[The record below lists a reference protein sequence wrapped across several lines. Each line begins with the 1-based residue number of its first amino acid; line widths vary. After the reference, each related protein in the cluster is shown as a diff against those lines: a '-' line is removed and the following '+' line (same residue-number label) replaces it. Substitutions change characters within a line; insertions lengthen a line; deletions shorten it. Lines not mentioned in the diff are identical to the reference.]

1 MSSRSRLWGMFVI
14 LILLG
19 ACAPAAP
26 TIQIPVPTASRTPT
40 AVPSPTAVATVPVPA
55 ECANGYRLYVNR
67 DMGFSACYPDGWLII
82 GREDR
87 ENELKQVTFAAPAG
101 TEGAGLRS
109 LSVAVTPVI
118 AGYSDAD
125 FLQEIDNWLLQ
136 EYYDRLLTQP
146 QIIDLDA
153 HKAVD
158 AAYEARVV
166 LGREVVEVIRWVTAL
181 RAHDQRWFIDF
192 VGRSQYRDDLETIR
206 GQFLSSLRILE

>member
-1 MSSRSRLWGMFVI
+1 MSSRSRLLGISVI

-19 ACAPAAP
+19 ACVASAP
-26 TIQIPVPTASRTPT
+26 TVQTPVPTASHTST
-40 AVPSPTAVATVPVPA
+40 AVPSPTAVVTVSVPA
-55 ECANGYRLYVNR
+55 ECANGYRQYVNN

-87 ENELKQVTFAAPAG
+87 ENELKLLTFVAPAG

-109 LSVAVTPVI
+109 LSVTVTPVI
-118 AGYSDAD
+118 AGYSDVD

-136 EYYDRLLTQP
+136 EYYDRLLTRP

-158 AAYEARVV
+158 AAFEARVV
-166 LGREVVEVIRWVTAL
+166 LGREVVEVTRWVTAL

-192 VGRSQYRDDLETIR
+192 VGRSQYRDQLEVIR
-206 GQFLSSLRILE
+206 AQFLSSLRILE

>member
-1 MSSRSRLWGMFVI
+1 MSPRSRLLGISVI

-19 ACAPAAP
+19 ACVPSAP
-26 TIQIPVPTASRTPT
+26 TVQTPVPTVLHTST
-40 AVPSPTAVATVPVPA
+40 AVPSPTAVVTVSVPA
-55 ECANGYRLYVNR
+55 ECANGYRQYVNN

-87 ENELKQVTFAAPAG
+87 ENELKLLTFAAPAG

-109 LSVAVTPVI
+109 LSVTVTPVI
-118 AGYSDAD
+118 AGYSDVD

-136 EYYDRLLTQP
+136 EYYDRLLTRP

-158 AAYEARVV
+158 AAFEARVV
-166 LGREVVEVIRWVTAL
+166 LGREVVEVTRWVTAL

-192 VGRSQYRDDLETIR
+192 VGRSQYRDQLEVIR
-206 GQFLSSLRILE
+206 AQFLSSLRILE

>member
-1 MSSRSRLWGMFVI
+1 MSSRSRLLGIFVI
-14 LILLG
+14 LILFG

-26 TIQIPVPTASRTPT
+26 TIQTPVPTASHTPT
-40 AVPSPTAVATVPVPA
+40 AVPSPTAAATVPVPA
-55 ECANGYRLYVNR
+55 QCPDGYSLYDNTN
-67 DMGFSACYPDGWLII
+67 MGFSVCYPDGWLII
-82 GREDR
+82 GREDQ
-87 ENELKQVTFAAPAG
+87 ENELKLVTFVAPAG

-125 FLQEIDNWLLQ
+125 FLQEIDNWLLL
-136 EYYDRLLTQP
+136 EYYDRLLTAP
-146 QIIDLDA
+146 RIIDLDA
-153 HKAVD
+153 HRAVD

-166 LGREVVEVIRWVTAL
+166 LGREVVDVTRWVTAL

-192 VGRSQYRDDLETIR
+192 VGRSQYRDELETIR